1 MGEKDLET
9 WTHLWQTEMETWGQE
24 QNRWMEECGGVNSV
38 NRLQITGFT
47 GDLLLPR

>member
-9 WTHLWQTEMETWGQE
+9 WTQFWQTEMETWGQE

-38 NRLQITGFT
+38 KDMRTGS
-47 GDLLLPR
+47 R

>member
-24 QNRWMEECGGVNSV
+24 QNRWKNVGESI
-38 NRLQITGFT
+38 Q
-47 GDLLLPR
+47 